1 MSETTKQNLL
11 KWVAGAAVRSIK
23 TGAQTALAVI
33 PTSAATIGDVDP
45 MMVVGAAL
53 LGMLFSL
60 LTSLAGIPEVED
72 GASVTKIARN
82 GE

>member
-1 MSETTKQNLL
+1 MKKLTQWALR
-11 KWVAGAAVRSIK
+11 AGVRAIK

-33 PTSAATIGDVDP
+33 PTSAVTIGEVDP
-45 MMVVGAAL
+45 ALVAGAAV
-53 LGMLFSL
+53 LGMVCSL

-72 GASVTKIARN
+72 GASVAKIVKG